1 MLAKKINFEKFRL
14 KTLLNSVFLKFCFIY
29 LCLGLSDEDINDA
42 LNENFMVMYHEYA
55 PDINKLLL
63 SEISPR
69 VVKFNNEI
77 PVDELFIE

>member
-1 MLAKKINFEKFRL
+1 MI
-14 KTLLNSVFLKFCFIY
+14 
-29 LCLGLSDEDINDA
+29 
-42 LNENFMVMYHEYA
+42 MYHEYA